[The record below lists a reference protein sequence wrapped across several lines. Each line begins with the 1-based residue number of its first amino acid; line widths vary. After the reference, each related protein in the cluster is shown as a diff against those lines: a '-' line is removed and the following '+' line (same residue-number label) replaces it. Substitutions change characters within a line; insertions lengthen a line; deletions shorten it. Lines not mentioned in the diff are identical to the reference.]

1 MIPKGGEVLF
11 VSLLLKDINFCLFD
25 LWVFIFVYIFAYCYC
40 VNKNDT
46 KMKTGKKHII
56 LYVILLL
63 LVFVS
68 CSDRR
73 TVIGVSQCSDDIWRQ
88 KVNREIKIGQYQ
100 YKNVDVVFASAD
112 NNGQRQARQI
122 DSLVKAKVDLLVV
135 APSDVKTV
143 APAIERAYRAGIP
156 VILYDRRIEST
167 HYTAYIGTDN
177 VAIGK
182 EVADYLAHQ
191 LQGRGTVVEITGE
204 RGSTPVADRHRGF
217 MQGMKAF
224 PQIQVVTLE
233 GDWNLAGAKKLMRQ
247 YMDAGKPVDAVF
259 GHNDAEAWGA
269 QQAAKEKNREK
280 QMLFVGIDG
289 LPGENQGVDLVDK
302 GVMTAS
308 YIYPTKGETIVP
320 LAMNILQG
328 KPYKRMNYFQSALV
342 TAENAKLID
351 MQYKEIEGQTAD
363 LNTIYSSINEYM
375 KMYRWQKIISILAV
389 AVVVLLLIMIFY
401 RRKVRR
407 EKEKLNEQRKQMA
420 DDKIAFF
427 TNVSHQL
434 RTPLTL
440 VSGPL
445 NRLMQADNYT
455 EEQKMLLQVVSRNVG
470 QLETLTAD
478 VLNFKE
484 QVDAMNQA
492 STDEACEKELSQH
505 VLRDSRHQMLLQ
517 QDVEELSTILIVDDN
532 EDIRS
537 YLRVLL
543 AGQYYV
549 IEASDGQNGLRLAKE
564 SVPDLIVSDV
574 MMPVMDGLTFCSKIK
589 EDEVTSHIPVIL
601 LTARSDESQRIEGYE
616 HGADAYITKPF
627 NDHLL
632 LVRISNLLQARR
644 QKKNDE
650 AKQMLSAEDI
660 QTDEPGERMFLERF
674 KKAAKSHIGDAN
686 LRMDDLGSE
695 LSLSKVQMY
704 RKVKAL
710 TGKTPA
716 EVLREM
722 RMQKAYSLLKQT
734 DKTISEVAAEVGFA
748 IPGYFSAC
756 FKKQFGINPTELRD

>member
-1 MIPKGGEVLF
+1 
-11 VSLLLKDINFCLFD
+11 
-25 LWVFIFVYIFAYCYC
+25 
-40 VNKNDT
+40 
-46 KMKTGKKHII
+46 MKTGKKHII

-73 TVIGVSQCSDDIWRQ
+73 TVIGVSQCSDDLWRQ

-156 VILYDRRIEST
+156 VILYDRMIEST

-289 LPGENQGVDLVDK
+289 LPGENQGVDLVTK

-351 MQYKEIEGQTAD
+351 MQYKEIEDQTAD

-389 AVVVLLLIMIFY
+389 AVVLLLLIMIFY

-455 EEQKMLLQVVSRNVG
+455 EEQKMLLQVVLRNVG

-492 STDEACEKELSQH
+492 SADEACEKELSQH

-601 LTARSDESQRIEGYE
+601 LTARSEESQRIEGYE

-627 NDHLL
+627 SDHLL

-644 QKKNDE
+644 QRKNDE
-650 AKQMLSAEDI
+650 AKQMLSSEDI

>member
-1 MIPKGGEVLF
+1 
-11 VSLLLKDINFCLFD
+11 
-25 LWVFIFVYIFAYCYC
+25 
-40 VNKNDT
+40 
-46 KMKTGKKHII
+46 MKTGKKYII

-73 TVIGVSQCSDDIWRQ
+73 TVIGVSQCSDDLWRQ

-156 VILYDRRIEST
+156 VILYDRMIEST

-177 VAIGK
+177 VAIGR

-289 LPGENQGVDLVDK
+289 LPGENQGVDLVAK

-308 YIYPTKGETIVP
+308 YIYPTKGEAIVP

-351 MQYKEIEGQTAD
+351 MQYKEIEDQTAD

-389 AVVVLLLIMIFY
+389 AVVLLLLIMIFY

-455 EEQKMLLQVVSRNVG
+455 EEQKMLLQVVLRNVG

-492 STDEACEKELSQH
+492 SADEACEKELSQH

-601 LTARSDESQRIEGYE
+601 LTARSEESQRIEGYE

-627 NDHLL
+627 SDHLL

-644 QKKNDE
+644 QRKNDE

>member
-1 MIPKGGEVLF
+1 
-11 VSLLLKDINFCLFD
+11 
-25 LWVFIFVYIFAYCYC
+25 
-40 VNKNDT
+40 
-46 KMKTGKKHII
+46 MKTGKKHII

-73 TVIGVSQCSDDIWRQ
+73 TVIGVSQCSDDLWRQ

-122 DSLVKAKVDLLVV
+122 DSLVKTKVDLLVV

-156 VILYDRRIEST
+156 VILYDRMIEST

-289 LPGENQGVDLVDK
+289 LPGENQGVDLVAK

-308 YIYPTKGETIVP
+308 YIYPTKGEAIVP

-351 MQYKEIEGQTAD
+351 MQYKEIEDQTAD

-375 KMYRWQKIISILAV
+375 KMYRWQKIINILAV
-389 AVVVLLLIMIFY
+389 AVVLLLLIMIFY

-470 QLETLTAD
+470 QLENLTAD

-492 STDEACEKELSQH
+492 SADEACEKELSQH

-601 LTARSDESQRIEGYE
+601 LTARSEESQRIEGYE

-627 NDHLL
+627 SDHLL

-644 QKKNDE
+644 QRKNDE
-650 AKQMLSAEDI
+650 AKQMLSSEDI

>member
-1 MIPKGGEVLF
+1 
-11 VSLLLKDINFCLFD
+11 
-25 LWVFIFVYIFAYCYC
+25 
-40 VNKNDT
+40 
-46 KMKTGKKHII
+46 MKTGKKHII

-63 LVFVS
+63 LVLVS

-122 DSLVKAKVDLLVV
+122 DSLVKTKVDLLVV

-156 VILYDRRIEST
+156 VILYDRMIEST
-167 HYTAYIGTDN
+167 HYSAYIGTDN

-269 QQAAKEKNREK
+269 QQAAKEKNRDK

-308 YIYPTKGETIVP
+308 YIYPTKGEAIVP

-351 MQYKEIEGQTAD
+351 MQYKEIEGQTVN
-363 LNTIYSSINEYM
+363 LNAIYSSINDYM
-375 KMYRWQKIISILAV
+375 KMYRWQKIINILAV

-407 EKEKLNEQRKQMA
+407 EKEKLNKQRKQMA
-420 DDKIAFF
+420 DEKIAFF

-478 VLNFKE
+478 VLNFKY

-492 STDEACEKELSQH
+492 TADEVSEKELSQH

-734 DKTISEVAAEVGFA
+734 D
-748 IPGYFSAC
+748 
-756 FKKQFGINPTELRD
+756 

>member
-1 MIPKGGEVLF
+1 
-11 VSLLLKDINFCLFD
+11 
-25 LWVFIFVYIFAYCYC
+25 
-40 VNKNDT
+40 
-46 KMKTGKKHII
+46 MKTGKKHII

-73 TVIGVSQCSDDIWRQ
+73 TVIGVSQCSDDLWRQ

-156 VILYDRRIEST
+156 VILYDRMIEST

-177 VAIGK
+177 VAIGR

-217 MQGMKAF
+217 MEGMKAF

-289 LPGENQGVDLVDK
+289 LPGENQGVDLVAK

-308 YIYPTKGETIVP
+308 YIYPTKGEAIVP

-351 MQYKEIEGQTAD
+351 MQYKEIEDQTAD

-375 KMYRWQKIISILAV
+375 KMYRWQKIINILAV
-389 AVVVLLLIMIFY
+389 AVVLLLLIMIFY

-455 EEQKMLLQVVSRNVG
+455 EEQKMLLQVVLRNVG

-492 STDEACEKELSQH
+492 SADEACEKELSQH

-601 LTARSDESQRIEGYE
+601 LTARSEESQRIEGYE

-627 NDHLL
+627 SDHLL

-644 QKKNDE
+644 QRKNDE

>member
-1 MIPKGGEVLF
+1 M
-11 VSLLLKDINFCLFD
+11 
-25 LWVFIFVYIFAYCYC
+25 WVFIFVYIFAYCYC

-73 TVIGVSQCSDDIWRQ
+73 TVIGVSQCSDDLWRQ

-156 VILYDRRIEST
+156 VILYDRMIEST

-177 VAIGK
+177 VAIGR

-233 GDWNLAGAKKLMRQ
+233 GDWNLAGAKKLMLQ

-289 LPGENQGVDLVDK
+289 LPGENQGVDLVAK

-308 YIYPTKGETIVP
+308 YIYPTKGEAIVP

-351 MQYKEIEGQTAD
+351 MQYKEIEDQTAD

-389 AVVVLLLIMIFY
+389 AVVLLLLIMIFY

-484 QVDAMNQA
+484 QVDAMNKA
-492 STDEACEKELSQH
+492 SADEACEKELSQH

-601 LTARSDESQRIEGYE
+601 LTARSEESQRIEGYE

-627 NDHLL
+627 SDHLL

-644 QKKNDE
+644 QRKNDE
-650 AKQMLSAEDI
+650 AKQMLSAENI

>member
-1 MIPKGGEVLF
+1 
-11 VSLLLKDINFCLFD
+11 
-25 LWVFIFVYIFAYCYC
+25 
-40 VNKNDT
+40 
-46 KMKTGKKHII
+46 MKTGKKHII
-56 LYVILLL
+56 LYVVLLL
-63 LVFVS
+63 LVLVS

-122 DSLVKAKVDLLVV
+122 DSLVKSKVDLLVV

-156 VILYDRRIEST
+156 VILYDRMIEST

-280 QMLFVGIDG
+280 KMLFVGIDG

-351 MQYKEIEGQTAD
+351 MQYKEIEGQTAN
-363 LNTIYSSINEYM
+363 LNAIYSSINEYM

-401 RRKVRR
+401 RRKVHR
-407 EKEKLNEQRKQMA
+407 EKEKLNKQRKQMA
-420 DDKIAFF
+420 DEKIAFF

-455 EEQKMLLQVVSRNVG
+455 EEQKVLLQLVSRNVG

-478 VLNFKE
+478 VLNFKD

-492 STDEACEKELSQH
+492 TADEASEKELSQH

-589 EDEVTSHIPVIL
+589 EDVVTSHIPVIL

-650 AKQMLSAEDI
+650 TKQMLLVEDI

-734 DKTISEVAAEVGFA
+734 DKTISEVVPRWALPFLVTSLLVSRSS
-748 IPGYFSAC
+748 SASTR
-756 FKKQFGINPTELRD
+756 QS

>member
-1 MIPKGGEVLF
+1 M
-11 VSLLLKDINFCLFD
+11 
-25 LWVFIFVYIFAYCYC
+25 WVFIFVYIFAYYYC

-73 TVIGVSQCSDDIWRQ
+73 TVIGVSQCSDDLWRQ

-122 DSLVKAKVDLLVV
+122 DSLVNAKVDLLVV

-156 VILYDRRIEST
+156 VILYDRMIEST

-289 LPGENQGVDLVDK
+289 LPGENQGVDLVAK

-389 AVVVLLLIMIFY
+389 AVVLLLLIMIFY

-492 STDEACEKELSQH
+492 SADESCEKELSQH

-601 LTARSDESQRIEGYE
+601 LTARSEESQRIEGYE

-627 NDHLL
+627 SDHLL

-644 QKKNDE
+644 QRKNDE

>member
-1 MIPKGGEVLF
+1 
-11 VSLLLKDINFCLFD
+11 
-25 LWVFIFVYIFAYCYC
+25 
-40 VNKNDT
+40 
-46 KMKTGKKHII
+46 MKTGKKHII

-73 TVIGVSQCSDDIWRQ
+73 TVIGVSQCSDDLWRQ

-156 VILYDRRIEST
+156 VILYDRMIEST

-177 VAIGK
+177 VAIGR

-269 QQAAKEKNREK
+269 QQAAKEKNSEK

-289 LPGENQGVDLVDK
+289 LPGENQGVDLVAK

-308 YIYPTKGETIVP
+308 YIYPTKGEAIVP

-351 MQYKEIEGQTAD
+351 MQYKEIEDQTAD
-363 LNTIYSSINEYM
+363 LITIYSSINEYI

-389 AVVVLLLIMIFY
+389 AVVLLLLIMIFY

-455 EEQKMLLQVVSRNVG
+455 EEQKMLLQVVSCNVG

-492 STDEACEKELSQH
+492 SADEACEKELSQH

-574 MMPVMDGLTFCSKIK
+574 MMPVMAGITSWPKIK
-589 EDEVTSHIPVIL
+589 DDEVTSHIPVIL
-601 LTARSDESQRIEGYE
+601 LTARSEESQRIEGYE

-627 NDHLL
+627 SDHLL

-644 QKKNDE
+644 QRKNDE

-704 RKVKAL
+704 RRVKAL

>member
-1 MIPKGGEVLF
+1 MTKGGEVLF

-73 TVIGVSQCSDDIWRQ
+73 TVIGVSQCSDDLWRQ

-156 VILYDRRIEST
+156 VILYDRMIEST

-289 LPGENQGVDLVDK
+289 LPGENQGVDLVAK

-328 KPYKRMNYFQSALV
+328 KPYKRMNYFLSALV

-351 MQYKEIEGQTAD
+351 MQYKEIEGQTVN
-363 LNTIYSSINEYM
+363 LNAIYSSINEYM

-455 EEQKMLLQVVSRNVG
+455 EEQKMLLQVVMRNVG

-484 QVDAMNQA
+484 QVDVMNQA

>member
-1 MIPKGGEVLF
+1 MTKGGEVLF

-73 TVIGVSQCSDDIWRQ
+73 TVIGVSQCSDDLWRQ

-156 VILYDRRIEST
+156 VILYDRMIEST

-289 LPGENQGVDLVDK
+289 LPGENQGVDLVAK

-308 YIYPTKGETIVP
+308 YIYPTKGEAIVP

-492 STDEACEKELSQH
+492 STDEASEKELSQH

-644 QKKNDE
+644 QRKNDE

-695 LSLSKVQMY
+695 LRLSKVQMY

>member
-1 MIPKGGEVLF
+1 MTKGGEVLF

-73 TVIGVSQCSDDIWRQ
+73 TVIGVSQCSDDLWRQ

-156 VILYDRRIEST
+156 VILYDRMIEST

-308 YIYPTKGETIVP
+308 YIYPTKGEAIVP

-351 MQYKEIEGQTAD
+351 MQYKEIEDQTAD

-455 EEQKMLLQVVSRNVG
+455 EEQKMLLQVVMRNVG

-484 QVDAMNQA
+484 QVDVMNQA

-601 LTARSDESQRIEGYE
+601 LTARSEESQRIEGYE

-627 NDHLL
+627 SDHLL
-632 LVRISNLLQARR
+632 LVRISNVSGSAFIPLYY
-644 QKKNDE
+644 KKSSNSIFLIGCYCFFH
-650 AKQMLSAEDI
+650 LS
-660 QTDEPGERMFLERF
+660 GS
-674 KKAAKSHIGDAN
+674 KS
-686 LRMDDLGSE
+686 L
-695 LSLSKVQMY
+695 
-704 RKVKAL
+704 
-710 TGKTPA
+710 
-716 EVLREM
+716 
-722 RMQKAYSLLKQT
+722 
-734 DKTISEVAAEVGFA
+734 
-748 IPGYFSAC
+748 YFSNGVLGCHSMVFSMTSLMYSNRLTPFCLHEIAIEYRIAPRLAPSC
-756 FKKQFGINPTELRD
+756 EPKNNEFLLDSDMYLWILSI

>member
-1 MIPKGGEVLF
+1 
-11 VSLLLKDINFCLFD
+11 
-25 LWVFIFVYIFAYCYC
+25 
-40 VNKNDT
+40 
-46 KMKTGKKHII
+46 MKTGKKHII

-73 TVIGVSQCSDDIWRQ
+73 TVIGVSQCSDDLWRQ

-156 VILYDRRIEST
+156 VILYDRMIEST

-308 YIYPTKGETIVP
+308 YIYPTKGEAIVP

-351 MQYKEIEGQTAD
+351 MQYKEIEGQTVN
-363 LNTIYSSINEYM
+363 LNAIYSSINEYM

-389 AVVVLLLIMIFY
+389 AVVLLLLIMIFY

-455 EEQKMLLQVVSRNVG
+455 EEQKMLLQVVMRNVG

-478 VLNFKE
+478 VLNFKD

-492 STDEACEKELSQH
+492 SADEACEKELSQH

-532 EDIRS
+532 EDICS

-601 LTARSDESQRIEGYE
+601 LTARSEESQRIEGYE

-627 NDHLL
+627 SDHLL

-644 QKKNDE
+644 QRKNDE

>member
-1 MIPKGGEVLF
+1 M
-11 VSLLLKDINFCLFD
+11 
-25 LWVFIFVYIFAYCYC
+25 WVFIFVYIFACCYC

-73 TVIGVSQCSDDIWRQ
+73 TVIGVSQCSDDLWRQ

-143 APAIERAYRAGIP
+143 APAIERAYHAGIP
-156 VILYDRRIEST
+156 VILYDRMIEST

-269 QQAAKEKNREK
+269 QQAAKEKNSEK

-351 MQYKEIEGQTAD
+351 MQYKEIEDQTAD

-375 KMYRWQKIISILAV
+375 KMYRWQKIINILAV
-389 AVVVLLLIMIFY
+389 AVVLLLLIMIFY

-455 EEQKMLLQVVSRNVG
+455 EEQQMLLQVVLRNVG

-492 STDEACEKELSQH
+492 SADEACEKELSQH

-601 LTARSDESQRIEGYE
+601 LTARSEESQRIEGYE

-627 NDHLL
+627 SDHLL

-644 QKKNDE
+644 QRKNDE

>member
-1 MIPKGGEVLF
+1 M
-11 VSLLLKDINFCLFD
+11 
-25 LWVFIFVYIFAYCYC
+25 WVFIFVYIFAYCYC

-73 TVIGVSQCSDDIWRQ
+73 TVIGVSQCSDDLWRQ

-100 YKNVDVVFASAD
+100 YKNVDVVFASAG

-156 VILYDRRIEST
+156 VILYDRMIEST

-191 LQGRGTVVEITGE
+191 LQGRGTIVEITGE

-289 LPGENQGVDLVDK
+289 LPGENQGVDLVAK

-308 YIYPTKGETIVP
+308 YIYPTKGEAIVP

-351 MQYKEIEGQTAD
+351 MQYKEIEDQTAD

-389 AVVVLLLIMIFY
+389 AVVLLLLIMIFY

-492 STDEACEKELSQH
+492 SADEACEKEHSQH

-601 LTARSDESQRIEGYE
+601 LTARSEESQRIEGYE

-627 NDHLL
+627 SDHLL

-644 QKKNDE
+644 QRKNDE
-650 AKQMLSAEDI
+650 VKQMLSAEDI

>member
-1 MIPKGGEVLF
+1 
-11 VSLLLKDINFCLFD
+11 
-25 LWVFIFVYIFAYCYC
+25 
-40 VNKNDT
+40 
-46 KMKTGKKHII
+46 MKTGKKHII

-63 LVFVS
+63 LVLVS

-156 VILYDRRIEST
+156 VILYDRMIEST

-247 YMDAGKPVDAVF
+247 YMDADKPVDAVF

-308 YIYPTKGETIVP
+308 YIYPTKGEAIVP

-351 MQYKEIEGQTAD
+351 MQYKEIEDQTAD

-389 AVVVLLLIMIFY
+389 AVVLLLLIMIFY

-492 STDEACEKELSQH
+492 SADEACEKELSQH

-601 LTARSDESQRIEGYE
+601 LTARSEESQRIEGYE

-627 NDHLL
+627 SDHLL

-644 QKKNDE
+644 QRKNDE
-650 AKQMLSAEDI
+650 GKQMLSAEDI

>member
-1 MIPKGGEVLF
+1 
-11 VSLLLKDINFCLFD
+11 
-25 LWVFIFVYIFAYCYC
+25 
-40 VNKNDT
+40 
-46 KMKTGKKHII
+46 MKTGKKHII

-73 TVIGVSQCSDDIWRQ
+73 TVIGVSQCSDDLWRQ

-156 VILYDRRIEST
+156 VILYDRMIEST

-269 QQAAKEKNREK
+269 QQAAKEKNSEK

-289 LPGENQGVDLVDK
+289 LPGENQGVDLVAK

-308 YIYPTKGETIVP
+308 YIYPTKGEAIVP

-363 LNTIYSSINEYM
+363 LNTIYLSINEYM

-455 EEQKMLLQVVSRNVG
+455 EEQKMLLQVVLRNVG

-492 STDEACEKELSQH
+492 SADEACEKELSQH

-601 LTARSDESQRIEGYE
+601 LTARSEESQRIEGYE

-627 NDHLL
+627 SDHLL

-644 QKKNDE
+644 QRKNDE

>member
-1 MIPKGGEVLF
+1 M
-11 VSLLLKDINFCLFD
+11 
-25 LWVFIFVYIFAYCYC
+25 WVFIFVYIFACCYC

-73 TVIGVSQCSDDIWRQ
+73 TVIGVSQCSDDLWRQ

-156 VILYDRRIEST
+156 VILYDRMIEST

-217 MQGMKAF
+217 MEGMKAF

-351 MQYKEIEGQTAD
+351 MQYKEIEDQTAD

-455 EEQKMLLQVVSRNVG
+455 EEQKMLLQVVMRNVG

-492 STDEACEKELSQH
+492 SADEACEKELSQH

-601 LTARSDESQRIEGYE
+601 LTARSEESQRIEGYE

-627 NDHLL
+627 SDHLL

-644 QKKNDE
+644 QRKNDE
-650 AKQMLSAEDI
+650 GKQMLSAEDI

>member
-1 MIPKGGEVLF
+1 M
-11 VSLLLKDINFCLFD
+11 
-25 LWVFIFVYIFAYCYC
+25 WVFFFVYIFACCYC

-73 TVIGVSQCSDDIWRQ
+73 TVIGVSQCSDDLWRQ

-122 DSLVKAKVDLLVV
+122 DSLVNAKVDLLVV

-156 VILYDRRIEST
+156 VILYDRMIEST

-289 LPGENQGVDLVDK
+289 LPGENQGVDLVAK

-308 YIYPTKGETIVP
+308 YIYPTKGEAIVP

-351 MQYKEIEGQTAD
+351 MQYKEIEDRTAD

-375 KMYRWQKIISILAV
+375 KMYRWQKIINILAV
-389 AVVVLLLIMIFY
+389 AVVLLLLIMIFY

-455 EEQKMLLQVVSRNVG
+455 EEQKMLLQVVSRNVR

-492 STDEACEKELSQH
+492 SADEACEKELSQH

-601 LTARSDESQRIEGYE
+601 LTARSEESQRIEGYE

-627 NDHLL
+627 SDHLL

-644 QKKNDE
+644 QRKNDE

-686 LRMDDLGSE
+686 LRMDYLGSE

>member
-1 MIPKGGEVLF
+1 
-11 VSLLLKDINFCLFD
+11 
-25 LWVFIFVYIFAYCYC
+25 
-40 VNKNDT
+40 
-46 KMKTGKKHII
+46 MKTGKKHII

-73 TVIGVSQCSDDIWRQ
+73 TVIGVSQCSDDRWRQ

-122 DSLVKAKVDLLVV
+122 DSLVNAKVDLLVV

-156 VILYDRRIEST
+156 VILYDRMIEST

-308 YIYPTKGETIVP
+308 YIYPTKGEAIVP

-351 MQYKEIEGQTAD
+351 MQYKEIEGQTAN
-363 LNTIYSSINEYM
+363 LNAIYSSINDYM

-389 AVVVLLLIMIFY
+389 AVVLLLLIMIFY

-407 EKEKLNEQRKQMA
+407 EKEKLNKQRKQMA

-455 EEQKMLLQVVSRNVG
+455 EEQKMLLQVVLRNVG

-492 STDEACEKELSQH
+492 SADEACEKELSQH

-601 LTARSDESQRIEGYE
+601 LTARSEESQRIEGYE

-627 NDHLL
+627 SDHLL

-644 QKKNDE
+644 QRKTDE

>member
-1 MIPKGGEVLF
+1 
-11 VSLLLKDINFCLFD
+11 
-25 LWVFIFVYIFAYCYC
+25 
-40 VNKNDT
+40 
-46 KMKTGKKHII
+46 MKIGKKHII
-56 LYVILLL
+56 LYVVLLL
-63 LVFVS
+63 LVLVS

-73 TVIGVSQCSDDIWRQ
+73 TVIGVSQCSDDLWRQ

-122 DSLVKAKVDLLVV
+122 DSLVKTKVDLLVV

-156 VILYDRRIEST
+156 VILYDRMIEST

-455 EEQKMLLQVVSRNVG
+455 EEQKMLLQVVLRNVG

-492 STDEACEKELSQH
+492 SADEACEKELSQH

-601 LTARSDESQRIEGYE
+601 LTARSEESQRIEGYE

-627 NDHLL
+627 SDHLL

-644 QKKNDE
+644 QRKNDE
-650 AKQMLSAEDI
+650 AK
-660 QTDEPGERMFLERF
+660 
-674 KKAAKSHIGDAN
+674 
-686 LRMDDLGSE
+686 
-695 LSLSKVQMY
+695 
-704 RKVKAL
+704 
-710 TGKTPA
+710 
-716 EVLREM
+716 
-722 RMQKAYSLLKQT
+722 
-734 DKTISEVAAEVGFA
+734 
-748 IPGYFSAC
+748 
-756 FKKQFGINPTELRD
+756 

>member
-1 MIPKGGEVLF
+1 
-11 VSLLLKDINFCLFD
+11 
-25 LWVFIFVYIFAYCYC
+25 
-40 VNKNDT
+40 
-46 KMKTGKKHII
+46 MKTGKKHII

-63 LVFVS
+63 LVLVS

-122 DSLVKAKVDLLVV
+122 DSLVKTKVDLLVV

-156 VILYDRRIEST
+156 VILYDRMIEST

-269 QQAAKEKNREK
+269 QQAAKEKNRDK

-308 YIYPTKGETIVP
+308 YIYPTKGEAIVP

-351 MQYKEIEGQTAD
+351 MQYKEIEGQTAN
-363 LNTIYSSINEYM
+363 LNAIYSSINDYM

-407 EKEKLNEQRKQMA
+407 EKEKLNKQRKQMA
-420 DDKIAFF
+420 DEKIAFF
-427 TNVSHQL
+427 TNASHQL

-445 NRLMQADNYT
+445 SQLMKDDNYT
-455 EEQKMLLQVVSRNVG
+455 DEQKLLLQVVSRNVG

-478 VLNFKE
+478 VLNFKD
-484 QVDAMNQA
+484 QVDVMNQA
-492 STDEACEKELSQH
+492 STDEASEKELSQH

-517 QDVEELSTILIVDDN
+517 QDVEELSTILVVDDN
-532 EDIRS
+532 EDIRT

-543 AGQYYV
+543 SDHYYV

-601 LTARSDESQRIEGYE
+601 LTARSEESQRIEGYE
-616 HGADAYITKPF
+616 HGADAYLTKPF
-627 NDHLL
+627 SAHLL
-632 LVRISNLLQARR
+632 LARISNLLQARR
-644 QKKNDE
+644 QRKNMD
-650 AKQMLSAEDI
+650 AKNVLSAEFI
-660 QTDEPGERMFLERF
+660 QAEAPGERMFLERR
-674 KKAAKSHIGDAN
+674 
-686 LRMDDLGSE
+686 L
-695 LSLSKVQMY
+695 LS
-704 RKVKAL
+704 R
-710 TGKTPA
+710 
-716 EVLREM
+716 
-722 RMQKAYSLLKQT
+722 
-734 DKTISEVAAEVGFA
+734 I
-748 IPGYFSAC
+748 
-756 FKKQFGINPTELRD
+756 

>member
-1 MIPKGGEVLF
+1 
-11 VSLLLKDINFCLFD
+11 
-25 LWVFIFVYIFAYCYC
+25 
-40 VNKNDT
+40 
-46 KMKTGKKHII
+46 MKTGKKHII

-73 TVIGVSQCSDDIWRQ
+73 TVIGVSQCSDDLWRQ

-112 NNGQRQARQI
+112 NNGQCQARQI

-156 VILYDRRIEST
+156 VILYDRMIEST

-289 LPGENQGVDLVDK
+289 LPGENQGVDLVAK

-308 YIYPTKGETIVP
+308 YIYPTKGEAIVP

-342 TAENAKLID
+342 TGENAKLID
-351 MQYKEIEGQTAD
+351 MQYKEIEDQTAD

-375 KMYRWQKIISILAV
+375 KMYRWQKIINILAV
-389 AVVVLLLIMIFY
+389 AVVLLLLIMIFY

-492 STDEACEKELSQH
+492 SADEACEKELSQH

-601 LTARSDESQRIEGYE
+601 LTARSEESQRIEGYE

-627 NDHLL
+627 SDHLL

-644 QKKNDE
+644 QRKNDE

>member
-1 MIPKGGEVLF
+1 
-11 VSLLLKDINFCLFD
+11 
-25 LWVFIFVYIFAYCYC
+25 
-40 VNKNDT
+40 
-46 KMKTGKKHII
+46 MKTGKKHII

-73 TVIGVSQCSDDIWRQ
+73 TVIGVSQCSDDLWRQ

-156 VILYDRRIEST
+156 VILYDRMIEST

-269 QQAAKEKNREK
+269 QQAAKEKNRDK

-308 YIYPTKGETIVP
+308 YIYPTKGENIVP

-351 MQYKEIEGQTAD
+351 MQYKEIEGQTAN
-363 LNTIYSSINEYM
+363 LNAIYSSINDYM
-375 KMYRWQKIISILAV
+375 KMYRWLKIISILAV

-407 EKEKLNEQRKQMA
+407 EKEKLNKQRKQMA
-420 DDKIAFF
+420 DEKIAFF
-427 TNVSHQL
+427 TNASHQL

-445 NRLMQADNYT
+445 SQLMKDDNYT
-455 EEQKMLLQVVSRNVG
+455 DEQKMLLQVVSRNVG

-478 VLNFKE
+478 VLNFKD
-484 QVDAMNQA
+484 QVDVMNQA
-492 STDEACEKELSQH
+492 STDEASEKELSQH

-517 QDVEELSTILIVDDN
+517 QDVEELSTILVVDDN
-532 EDIRS
+532 EDIRT

-543 AGQYYV
+543 SDHYYV

-601 LTARSDESQRIEGYE
+601 LTARSEESQRIEGYE

-627 NDHLL
+627 SDHLL

>member
-1 MIPKGGEVLF
+1 
-11 VSLLLKDINFCLFD
+11 
-25 LWVFIFVYIFAYCYC
+25 
-40 VNKNDT
+40 
-46 KMKTGKKHII
+46 MKTGKKHII

-73 TVIGVSQCSDDIWRQ
+73 TVIGVSQCSDDLWRQ

-156 VILYDRRIEST
+156 VILYDRMIEST

-289 LPGENQGVDLVDK
+289 LPGENQGVDLVAK

-308 YIYPTKGETIVP
+308 YIYPTKGEAIVP

-351 MQYKEIEGQTAD
+351 MQYKEIEDQTAD

-455 EEQKMLLQVVSRNVG
+455 EEQKMLLQVVLRNVG

-492 STDEACEKELSQH
+492 SADEACEKELSQH

-601 LTARSDESQRIEGYE
+601 LTARSEESQRIEGYE

-627 NDHLL
+627 SDHLL

-644 QKKNDE
+644 QRKNDE

>member
-1 MIPKGGEVLF
+1 M
-11 VSLLLKDINFCLFD
+11 
-25 LWVFIFVYIFAYCYC
+25 WVFIFVYIFACCNC

-63 LVFVS
+63 LVLVS

-73 TVIGVSQCSDDIWRQ
+73 TVIGVSQCSDDLWRQ

-156 VILYDRRIEST
+156 VILYDRMIEST

-308 YIYPTKGETIVP
+308 YIYPTKGEAIVP

-351 MQYKEIEGQTAD
+351 MQYKEIEGQTAN
-363 LNTIYSSINEYM
+363 LNAIYSSINDYM

-389 AVVVLLLIMIFY
+389 AVVLLLLIMIFY

-407 EKEKLNEQRKQMA
+407 EKEKLNKQRKQMA

-455 EEQKMLLQVVSRNVG
+455 EEQKMLLQVVLRNVG

-492 STDEACEKELSQH
+492 SADEACEKELSQH

-601 LTARSDESQRIEGYE
+601 LTARSEESQRIEGYE

-627 NDHLL
+627 SDHLL

-644 QKKNDE
+644 QRKNDE

>member
-1 MIPKGGEVLF
+1 M
-11 VSLLLKDINFCLFD
+11 
-25 LWVFIFVYIFAYCYC
+25 WVFIFVYIFACCYC

-73 TVIGVSQCSDDIWRQ
+73 TVIGVSQCSDDLWRQ

-156 VILYDRRIEST
+156 VILYDRMIEST

-177 VAIGK
+177 VAIGR

-233 GDWNLAGAKKLMRQ
+233 GDWNLAGAKKLMLQ

-289 LPGENQGVDLVDK
+289 LPGENQGVDLVAK

-308 YIYPTKGETIVP
+308 YIYPTKGEAIVP

-351 MQYKEIEGQTAD
+351 MQYKEIEDQTAD

-375 KMYRWQKIISILAV
+375 KMYRWQKIINILAV
-389 AVVVLLLIMIFY
+389 AVVLLLLIMIFY

-455 EEQKMLLQVVSRNVG
+455 EEQKMLLQVVLRNVG

-492 STDEACEKELSQH
+492 SADEACEKELSQH

-601 LTARSDESQRIEGYE
+601 LTARSEESQRIEGYE

-627 NDHLL
+627 SDHLL

-644 QKKNDE
+644 QRKNDE

>member
-1 MIPKGGEVLF
+1 
-11 VSLLLKDINFCLFD
+11 
-25 LWVFIFVYIFAYCYC
+25 
-40 VNKNDT
+40 
-46 KMKTGKKHII
+46 MKTGKKHII

-73 TVIGVSQCSDDIWRQ
+73 TVIGVSQCSDDLWRQ

-156 VILYDRRIEST
+156 VILYDRMIEST

-233 GDWNLAGAKKLMRQ
+233 GDWNLAGAKKLLRQ

-351 MQYKEIEGQTAD
+351 MQYKEIEGQTVN
-363 LNTIYSSINEYM
+363 LNAIYSSINDYM

-455 EEQKMLLQVVSRNVG
+455 EEQQMLLQVVSRNVG

-601 LTARSDESQRIEGYE
+601 LTARSEESQRIEGYE

-627 NDHLL
+627 SDHLL

-644 QKKNDE
+644 QRKNDE
-650 AKQMLSAEDI
+650 GKQMLSAEDI

>member
-1 MIPKGGEVLF
+1 M
-11 VSLLLKDINFCLFD
+11 SLLLKDINFCLFD
-25 LWVFIFVYIFAYCYC
+25 LWVFIFVYIFACCYC

-73 TVIGVSQCSDDIWRQ
+73 TVIGVSQCSDDLWRQ

-156 VILYDRRIEST
+156 VILYDRMIEST

-269 QQAAKEKNREK
+269 QQAAKEKNRDK

-308 YIYPTKGETIVP
+308 YIYPTKGENIVP

-351 MQYKEIEGQTAD
+351 MQYKEIEDQTAD

-389 AVVVLLLIMIFY
+389 AVVLLLLIMIFY

-455 EEQKMLLQVVSRNVG
+455 EEQQMLLQVVSRNVG

-478 VLNFKE
+478 VLNFKD
-484 QVDAMNQA
+484 QVDVMNQA
-492 STDEACEKELSQH
+492 STDEASEKELSQH

-601 LTARSDESQRIEGYE
+601 LTARSEESQRIEGYE

-627 NDHLL
+627 SDHLL

-644 QKKNDE
+644 QRKNDE

>member
-1 MIPKGGEVLF
+1 
-11 VSLLLKDINFCLFD
+11 
-25 LWVFIFVYIFAYCYC
+25 
-40 VNKNDT
+40 
-46 KMKTGKKHII
+46 MKTGKKHII

-73 TVIGVSQCSDDIWRQ
+73 TVIGVSQCSDDLWRQ

-156 VILYDRRIEST
+156 VILYDRMIEST

-177 VAIGK
+177 VAIGR

-289 LPGENQGVDLVDK
+289 LPGENQGVDLVAK

-308 YIYPTKGETIVP
+308 YIYPTKGEAIVP

-351 MQYKEIEGQTAD
+351 MQYKEIEDQTAD

-470 QLETLTAD
+470 QLENLTAD

-492 STDEACEKELSQH
+492 SADEACEKELSQH

-601 LTARSDESQRIEGYE
+601 LTARSEESQRIEGYE

-627 NDHLL
+627 SDHLL

-644 QKKNDE
+644 QRKNDE

>member
-1 MIPKGGEVLF
+1 M
-11 VSLLLKDINFCLFD
+11 
-25 LWVFIFVYIFAYCYC
+25 WVFIFVYIFAYCYC

-56 LYVILLL
+56 LYVVLLL
-63 LVFVS
+63 LVLVS

-122 DSLVKAKVDLLVV
+122 DSLVKSKVDLLVV

-156 VILYDRRIEST
+156 VILYDRMIEST

-233 GDWNLAGAKKLMRQ
+233 GDWNLAGAKRLMRQ

-280 QMLFVGIDG
+280 KMLFVGIDG

-351 MQYKEIEGQTAD
+351 MQYKEIEGQTAN
-363 LNTIYSSINEYM
+363 LNAIYSSINEYM

-401 RRKVRR
+401 RRKVHR
-407 EKEKLNEQRKQMA
+407 EKEKLNKQRKQMA
-420 DDKIAFF
+420 DEKIAFF

-455 EEQKMLLQVVSRNVG
+455 EEQKVLLQLVSRNVG

-478 VLNFKE
+478 VLNFKD

-492 STDEACEKELSQH
+492 TADEASEKELSQH

-589 EDEVTSHIPVIL
+589 EDVVTSHIPVIL

-644 QKKNDE
+644 QRKNDE
-650 AKQMLSAEDI
+650 AKQMLLVEDI

-722 RMQKAYSLLKQT
+722 RMQKPIRS
-734 DKTISEVAAEVGFA
+734 
-748 IPGYFSAC
+748 
-756 FKKQFGINPTELRD
+756 

>member
-1 MIPKGGEVLF
+1 
-11 VSLLLKDINFCLFD
+11 
-25 LWVFIFVYIFAYCYC
+25 
-40 VNKNDT
+40 
-46 KMKTGKKHII
+46 MKTGKKHII

-73 TVIGVSQCSDDIWRQ
+73 TVIGVSQCSDDLWRQ

-122 DSLVKAKVDLLVV
+122 DSLVNAKVDLLVV

-156 VILYDRRIEST
+156 VILYDRMIEST

-289 LPGENQGVDLVDK
+289 LPGENQGVDLVAK

-351 MQYKEIEGQTAD
+351 MQYKEIEDQTAD

-375 KMYRWQKIISILAV
+375 KMYRWQKIINILAV
-389 AVVVLLLIMIFY
+389 AVVLLLLIMIFY

-492 STDEACEKELSQH
+492 SADEACEKELSQH

-601 LTARSDESQRIEGYE
+601 LTARSEESQRIEGYE

-627 NDHLL
+627 SDHLL

-644 QKKNDE
+644 QRKNDE

>member
-1 MIPKGGEVLF
+1 
-11 VSLLLKDINFCLFD
+11 
-25 LWVFIFVYIFAYCYC
+25 
-40 VNKNDT
+40 
-46 KMKTGKKHII
+46 MKTGKKHII

-73 TVIGVSQCSDDIWRQ
+73 TVIGVSQCSDDLWRQ

-156 VILYDRRIEST
+156 VILYDRMIEST

-177 VAIGK
+177 VAIGR
-182 EVADYLAHQ
+182 EVADYLVHQ

-289 LPGENQGVDLVDK
+289 LPGENQGVDLVAK

-308 YIYPTKGETIVP
+308 YIYPTKGEAIVP

-328 KPYKRMNYFQSALV
+328 KSYKRMNYFQSALV

-351 MQYKEIEGQTAD
+351 MQYKEIEDQTAD

-375 KMYRWQKIISILAV
+375 KMYRWQKIINILAV
-389 AVVVLLLIMIFY
+389 AVVLLLLIMIFY

-455 EEQKMLLQVVSRNVG
+455 EEQKMLLQVVLRNVG

-492 STDEACEKELSQH
+492 SADEACEKELSQH

-601 LTARSDESQRIEGYE
+601 LTARSEESQRIEGYE

-627 NDHLL
+627 SDHLL

-644 QKKNDE
+644 QRKNDE

>member
-1 MIPKGGEVLF
+1 M
-11 VSLLLKDINFCLFD
+11 
-25 LWVFIFVYIFAYCYC
+25 WVFIFVYIFACCYC

-56 LYVILLL
+56 LYVVLLL
-63 LVFVS
+63 LVLVS

-73 TVIGVSQCSDDIWRQ
+73 TVIGVSQCSDDLWRQ

-122 DSLVKAKVDLLVV
+122 DSLVKTKVDLLVV
-135 APSDVKTV
+135 APSDAKTV

-156 VILYDRRIEST
+156 VILYDRMIEST

-269 QQAAKEKNREK
+269 QQAAKEKNCDK

-308 YIYPTKGETIVP
+308 YIYPTKGEAIVP

-351 MQYKEIEGQTAD
+351 MQYKEIEDQTAD
-363 LNTIYSSINEYM
+363 LNTIYSSINDYM

-478 VLNFKE
+478 VFNFKE

-492 STDEACEKELSQH
+492 SADEACEKELSQH

-601 LTARSDESQRIEGYE
+601 LTARSEESQRIEGYE

-627 NDHLL
+627 SDHLL

-644 QKKNDE
+644 QRKNDE
-650 AKQMLSAEDI
+650 GKQMLSAEDI

-756 FKKQFGINPTELRD
+756 FKKQFGINPTQLRD

>member
-1 MIPKGGEVLF
+1 
-11 VSLLLKDINFCLFD
+11 
-25 LWVFIFVYIFAYCYC
+25 
-40 VNKNDT
+40 
-46 KMKTGKKHII
+46 MKTGKKHII

-73 TVIGVSQCSDDIWRQ
+73 TVIGVSQCSDDLWRQ

-112 NNGQRQARQI
+112 NNGQRQALQI

-156 VILYDRRIEST
+156 VILYDRMIEST

-289 LPGENQGVDLVDK
+289 LPGENQGVDLVAK

-351 MQYKEIEGQTAD
+351 MQYKEIEDQTAD

-389 AVVVLLLIMIFY
+389 AVVLLLLIMIFY

-455 EEQKMLLQVVSRNVG
+455 EEQKMLLQVVLRNVG

-492 STDEACEKELSQH
+492 SADEACEKELSQH

-601 LTARSDESQRIEGYE
+601 LTARSEESQRIEGYE

-627 NDHLL
+627 SDHLL

>member
-1 MIPKGGEVLF
+1 
-11 VSLLLKDINFCLFD
+11 
-25 LWVFIFVYIFAYCYC
+25 
-40 VNKNDT
+40 
-46 KMKTGKKHII
+46 MKTGKKHII
-56 LYVILLL
+56 LYVVLLL
-63 LVFVS
+63 LVLVS

-122 DSLVKAKVDLLVV
+122 DSLVKSKVDLLVV

-156 VILYDRRIEST
+156 VILYDRMIEST

-280 QMLFVGIDG
+280 KMLFVGIDG

-351 MQYKEIEGQTAD
+351 MQYKEIEGQTAN
-363 LNTIYSSINEYM
+363 LNAIYSSINEYM

-401 RRKVRR
+401 RRKVHR
-407 EKEKLNEQRKQMA
+407 EKEKLNKQRKQMA
-420 DDKIAFF
+420 DEKIAFF

-455 EEQKMLLQVVSRNVG
+455 EEQKVLLQLVSRNVG

-478 VLNFKE
+478 VLNFKD

-492 STDEACEKELSQH
+492 TADEASEKELSQH

-537 YLRVLL
+537 YLSVLL

-574 MMPVMDGLTFCSKIK
+574 MMPVMDGLTFCSLIK
-589 EDEVTSHIPVIL
+589 EDVVTRHIPVIL

-644 QKKNDE
+644 QRKNDE
-650 AKQMLSAEDI
+650 AKQMLLVEDI

>member
-1 MIPKGGEVLF
+1 M
-11 VSLLLKDINFCLFD
+11 
-25 LWVFIFVYIFAYCYC
+25 WVFIFVYIFAYCYC

-73 TVIGVSQCSDDIWRQ
+73 TVIGVSQCSDDLWRQ

-156 VILYDRRIEST
+156 VILYDRMIEST

-269 QQAAKEKNREK
+269 QQAAKEKNCEK

-308 YIYPTKGETIVP
+308 YIYPTKGEVIVP

-351 MQYKEIEGQTAD
+351 MQYKEIEDQTAD

-455 EEQKMLLQVVSRNVG
+455 EEQKMLLQVVLRNVG

-478 VLNFKE
+478 VLNFKD

-492 STDEACEKELSQH
+492 SADEACEKELSQH

-564 SVPDLIVSDV
+564 SVPDLIVCDV

-601 LTARSDESQRIEGYE
+601 LTARSEESQRIEGYE

-627 NDHLL
+627 SDHLL

-644 QKKNDE
+644 QRKNDE
-650 AKQMLSAEDI
+650 VKQMLSAEDI

>member
-1 MIPKGGEVLF
+1 
-11 VSLLLKDINFCLFD
+11 
-25 LWVFIFVYIFAYCYC
+25 
-40 VNKNDT
+40 
-46 KMKTGKKHII
+46 MKTGKKHII

-73 TVIGVSQCSDDIWRQ
+73 TVIGVSQCSDDLWRQ

-156 VILYDRRIEST
+156 VILYDRMIEST
-167 HYTAYIGTDN
+167 HYTAYLGTDN

-351 MQYKEIEGQTAD
+351 MQYKEIEDQTAD

-455 EEQKMLLQVVSRNVG
+455 EEQQMLLQVVSRNVG

-478 VLNFKE
+478 VLNFKD
-484 QVDAMNQA
+484 QVDVMNQA
-492 STDEACEKELSQH
+492 STDEASEKELSQH

-601 LTARSDESQRIEGYE
+601 LTARSEESQRIEGYE

-627 NDHLL
+627 SDHLL

-644 QKKNDE
+644 QRKNDE